1 MISREE
7 ALELLKAQGQ
17 EQAMIAHAIESE
29 AVMRGVAEKLGRDA
43 DLWGLTGL
51 LHDVDYERTRDEP
64 AKHGL
69 IGAEMLEGKL
79 PPEAI
84 EAIKAH
90 NGEENGAQPSEEF
103 DHALRACET
112 LTGLIHANALIRP
125 GGMDGMKPKSIKKK
139 MKEKA
144 FAAKVRREVILECEK
159 FGLEQAEFFAIGI
172 AAIQSV
178 ADQAG
183 LA

>member
-17 EQAMIAHAIESE
+17 EEAMIAHAIESE
-29 AVMRGVAEKLGRDA
+29 AVMRGVAEKLGRDV

-51 LHDVDYERTRDEP
+51 LHDVDYEQTRDEP

-69 IGAEMLEGKL
+69 LGAEMLEGKL
-79 PPEAI
+79 PQEAI
-84 EAIKAH
+84 AAIKAH
-90 NGEENGAQPSEEF
+90 NGEENGETPSEEF
-103 DHALRACET
+103 DYALRACET
-112 LTGLIHANALIRP
+112 LTGLIHANALVRP

-159 FGLEQAEFFAIGI
+159 FDLDQGEFFAIGI
-172 AAIQSV
+172 AAIAAV
-178 ADQAG
+178 ADQVG